1 MKSSFHTQSCTKLQ
15 IIISQKRADGFHSAW
30 GWRVKGQP
38 LPPLYSLSPW
48 FLLASLLVI
57 FTLVWP
63 LPPRFSLLW
72 ALLPSCLCGW
82 TKIPRS
88 VLWVLPSLPAPQ
100 ERSRHRSSTAI
111 VLMTLARLSPG
122 PHPSWLVGHVGWT
135 FSAKNQDGFNLE
147 RTDWALC
154 AEVSEAGY
162 LKLHGGCVC
171 SEMAP
176 GIFSEV
182 VRRTAPLPDPTACP
196 SPHHTPL
203 HVPDWG
209 CSPLRRVLNH
219 QLLHGQV
226 GLHNLEGQAPSS
238 STRLPLAEKQQV
250 QWLRKNSEVRQTW
263 PQIFLNYLCDLWAQV
278 SHLQNWDD
286 NTSSCSL
293 FRWED

>member
-1 MKSSFHTQSCTKLQ
+1 MILCTVWPCKEDWEEKCIEFLCMFVSWLLKTWNPLFTHSLALNFKLLYL
-15 IIISQKRADGFHSAW
+15 RWFLFCL
-30 GWRVKGQP
+30 RVESEG
-38 LPPLYSLSPW
+38 PLYSLSPW

-72 ALLPSCLCGW
+72 ALLPSRLCGW
-82 TKIPRS
+82 TKD
-88 VLWVLPSLPAPQ
+88 
-100 ERSRHRSSTAI
+100 ST
-111 VLMTLARLSPG
+111 LSPPG
-122 PHPSWLVGHVGWT
+122 TSFSTCPPRALKAQIIHCHCVNDLHVLVSRPTSLMVVGHVGWT
-135 FSAKNQDGFNLE
+135 FSTKNQDGFNLE

-196 SPHHTPL
+196 SHHHTPL

-209 CSPLRRVLNH
+209 CSPL
-219 QLLHGQV
+219 
-226 GLHNLEGQAPSS
+226 
-238 STRLPLAEKQQV
+238 
-250 QWLRKNSEVRQTW
+250 
-263 PQIFLNYLCDLWAQV
+263 
-278 SHLQNWDD
+278 
-286 NTSSCSL
+286 
-293 FRWED
+293 